1 MSGLAKHFARMR
13 QAFLPKRKFRLEED
27 NISIDARG
35 KPDLSRYT
43 KPLAHYINLY
53 EASMARIPE
62 AEFSEGRANLAFRQ
76 RVHATWGLRAK
87 GAEAIPFLLT
97 LVGRKNS
104 DAREDASF
112 LLGELK
118 RTDGIA
124 DVLLTQLNKER
135 DLVAQS
141 AMIQALGKL
150 RYQPAVQ
157 PMARLILSDNIDRD
171 IRLDAADSLGRIV
184 KIAFSESD
192 DPLAAAISWLGTQGY
207 SREGSQ

>member
-1 MSGLAKHFARMR
+1 MSGLAKHFAKMR
-13 QAFLPKRKFRLEED
+13 QVLLPKHKFRLEED
-27 NISIDARG
+27 NIPIDARG

-43 KPLAHYINLY
+43 KPLAHYISLY
-53 EASMARIPE
+53 EASMTKIAE
-62 AEFSEGRANLAFRQ
+62 AEFSDGRANLAFRQ
-76 RVHATWGLRAK
+76 RVHATWGLLAK
-87 GAEAIPFLLT
+87 GSEAIPFLLT
-97 LVGRKNS
+97 LVGRKDS

-124 DVLLTQLNKER
+124 DVLLAQLNNEK

-150 RYQPAVQ
+150 RYQPAAQ
-157 PMARLILSDNIDRD
+157 AMARLILSDDVDSD

-184 KIAFSESD
+184 KIAFSESG
-192 DPLAAAISWLGTQGY
+192 DPLPAAISWLATQGY

>member
-1 MSGLAKHFARMR
+1 MSGLAKHFAKLR
-13 QAFLPKRKFRLEED
+13 QVFLPRPRHVLEED
-27 NISIDARG
+27 NMPIDAHG

-43 KPLAHYINLY
+43 KPLAYYIGLY
-53 EASMARIPE
+53 EASMTRIPE
-62 AEFSEGRANLAFRQ
+62 AEFSEERANLSFRQ

-87 GAEAIPFLLT
+87 GAEGIPFLLT

-124 DVLLTQLNKER
+124 DVFLTQLNNEK
-135 DLVAQS
+135 DLVVKS

-157 PMARLILSDNIDRD
+157 AMARLILSDDIDRD
-171 IRLDAADSLGRIV
+171 IRLDAADSLGQIV
-184 KIAFSESD
+184 KIPFSESD

-207 SREGSQ
+207 SREGFQ